1 MGVLVIIV
9 EICYINDYLKT
20 TFFAIW
26 FPKMDSLR
34 HTKIRYFILTMYP
47 LGVAKRVLPSP
58 QQLRKLL
65 EKLIN

>member
-9 EICYINDYLKT
+9 EICYTNDYLTT
-20 TFFAIW
+20 TFFSIW

-34 HTKIRYFILTMYP
+34 HTIIRYFILTMYP
-47 LGVAKRVLPSP
+47 LGVAKQVLPSL

-65 EKLIN
+65 EKLID